1 MKKNKI
7 PSRAVV
13 LESILG
19 ERERQDKLF
28 GEQNHDDAWW
38 NILTT
43 EKNGD
48 IAEEV
53 FGQNDTKLFIEL
65 VQTAATYFAWAEAV
79 KRRIDG

>member
-1 MKKNKI
+1 MKQSNL
-7 PSRAVV
+7 PPRAIV

-38 NILTT
+38 NLLTT

-65 VQTAATYFAWAEAV
+65 IQTASTYFAWAEAI

>member
-7 PSRAVV
+7 SSRAVV

-53 FGQNDTKLFIEL
+53 FGQHDTKLFIEL
-65 VQTAATYFAWAEAV
+65 IQTAATYFEWAEAV